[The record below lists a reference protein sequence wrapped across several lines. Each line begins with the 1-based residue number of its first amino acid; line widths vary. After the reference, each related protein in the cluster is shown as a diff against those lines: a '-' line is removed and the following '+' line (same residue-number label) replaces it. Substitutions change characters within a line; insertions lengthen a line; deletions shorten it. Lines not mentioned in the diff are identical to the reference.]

1 MHPSATAPQPTP
13 QPTPQSIAQPPQTD
27 LTTQTVAARY
37 LNVRLSLLSKIDRA
51 LEDVDRLVPLDD
63 DRYHKTH
70 EAFEARSN
78 QRERILAWLCDH
90 SGKVA
95 TRPGDLRV
103 LSIGCGDGSVDLP
116 TARTLG
122 DKADH
127 IHFAALDPK
136 KAQLTQLE
144 KAFADAALSNV
155 TLTTHAKQLGDFDA
169 SERFDHIHCVHSF
182 YYMPDPATALKQAIE
197 MLADDGELLLFHAPC
212 EDLNSLSARFY
223 NKYYERTTPFAEDF
237 ATLLD
242 GGGGTATDA
251 NVSMRA
257 STSPRCSIRAPRT
270 DTNCATSS
278 CSLTAAASHPLSSTP
293 SNATFALSP
302 RAPAARRRSPI
313 RWMSSSF
320 ARAPSGRGS
329 RARGYPSAR
338 RFAFTYPS
346 ALPQVRP
353 ELRKRFQARHRPF
366 RCQGE
371 FPRPEREGPHR
382 SRRRG

>member
-1 MHPSATAPQPTP
+1 VHPSATAPQPTP

-127 IHFAALDPK
+127 IHFAALDPN

-242 GGGGTATDA
+242 GGGHSYRRERIDARIDVTSMFDTRPTHGHELRDFILQFDSSSLPSAVVDPVERYIRVIAEGTR
-251 NVSMRA
+251 S
-257 STSPRCSIRAPRT
+257 
-270 DTNCATSS
+270 
-278 CSLTAAASHPLSSTP
+278 AASIAHPLDV
-293 SNATFALSP
+293 FV
-302 RAPAARRRSPI
+302 I
-313 RWMSSSF
+313 RPGTIGT
-320 ARAPSGRGS
+320 R
-329 RARGYPSAR
+329 
-338 RFAFTYPS
+338 
-346 ALPQVRP
+346 
-353 ELRKRFQARHRPF
+353 
-366 RCQGE
+366 
-371 FPRPEREGPHR
+371 
-382 SRRRG
+382 